1 MSFYD
6 RKAPKKA
13 TNVTINAD
21 LLQQAKSLKLNL
33 SALSER
39 AIEEAV
45 RAEKKRQWQDD
56 NAEAIAAHHAFHEEH
71 GFFADHVRAW
81 RDDK

>member
-21 LLQQAKSLKLNL
+21 LLQQAKALKLNL

-45 RAEKKRQWQDD
+45 RAEKKRQWQED
-56 NAEAIAAHHAFHEEH
+56 NAEAIAAYEERIETY
-71 GFFADHVRAW
+71 GTLSEQLRAW
-81 RDDK
+81 RDE

>member
-21 LLQQAKSLKLNL
+21 LLQQAKALKLNL

-45 RAEKKRQWQDD
+45 RAEKKRRWQED
-56 NAEAIAAHHAFHEEH
+56 NAEAIAAYEERIETH
-71 GFFADHVRAW
+71 GTLSEQLRAW
-81 RDDK
+81 RDE